1 MWNEKTV
8 AILVAERFA
17 QSKMVGPRKV
27 LAPRKVLEEVGER
40 KHRRSTQ
47 DPPDDRAIN
56 ARRMAL
62 AAFALAGAIGA
73 GPLLAAQA
81 DESRAS
87 VPPGVSLDGAPPIGG
102 AIVGGSIQR
111 SDKATTPLE
120 LERCRDL
127 TGTLQAQC
135 LRDARMLKPMPG
147 QSDER
152 AQREIGERPPF
163 SDEHAAQPK

>member
-1 MWNEKTV
+1 M
-8 AILVAERFA
+8 
-17 QSKMVGPRKV
+17 
-27 LAPRKVLEEVGER
+27 
-40 KHRRSTQ
+40 
-47 DPPDDRAIN
+47 N

-62 AAFALAGAIGA
+62 AFYLATALGA

-111 SDKATTPLE
+111 SDKAGTPLE

-127 TGTLQAQC
+127 SGTLQAQC
-135 LRDARMLKPMPG
+135 LRDARKPEPMPG
-147 QSDER
+147 RSDER
-152 AQREIGERPPF
+152 AQRKIGEQPPF
-163 SDEHAAQPK
+163 AEERATQPQ

>member
-1 MWNEKTV
+1 MGNEKTG
-8 AILVAERFA
+8 AILAAEGFDW
-17 QSKMVGPRKV
+17 SDIVGPRK
-27 LAPRKVLEEVGER
+27 LLGPCKVLQEAGEH

-47 DPPDDRAIN
+47 DPADGAMH

-62 AAFALAGAIGA
+62 AFALAGALGA

-87 VPPGVSLDGAPPIGG
+87 VPPGVSLDGAPPSGG

-111 SDKATTPLE
+111 SDKAATPLE

-147 QSDER
+147 RSDER
-152 AQREIGERPPF
+152 AAREIGERPSF
-163 SDEHAAQPK
+163 ADEHAAQPK